1 MKTFLHLL
9 GVLFLFIGIGI
20 LWHSWT
26 AQNEVQPKSTTTTLE
41 ADKSWVTIEE
51 LKRIR
56 KNSDEA
62 KNQK

>member
-1 MKTFLHLL
+1 MKIFLHLL
-9 GVLFLFIGIGI
+9 GVLFLFIGIWM

-26 AQNEVQPKSTTTTLE
+26 AQNELSPKPAMTLE
-41 ADKSWVTIEE
+41 SDKSWVTIEE
-51 LKRIR
+51 LKRIG